1 MIVKL
6 YLVETDCKS
15 KLYQQ
20 VNRHQNVCLFLTL
33 TKGMSETRLC

>member
-15 KLYQQ
+15 KLCQQ
-20 VNRHQNVCLFLTL
+20 SKKTLKCLYIFDP
-33 TKGMSETRLC
+33 KKKYV